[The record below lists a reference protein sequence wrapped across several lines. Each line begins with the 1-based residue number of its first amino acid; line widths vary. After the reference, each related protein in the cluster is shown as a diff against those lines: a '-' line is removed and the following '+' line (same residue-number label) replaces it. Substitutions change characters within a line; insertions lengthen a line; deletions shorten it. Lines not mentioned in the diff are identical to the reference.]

1 MLISRTIFQHKACWF
16 WLILIHHKESYDL
29 KCEGGV
35 WISGFQF
42 EEKMA
47 ALLAYFRLSLTH
59 ASQNSFLFCLFL
71 HLGVH
76 STYTKKKSR
85 NFCHFFLNFF
95 IYMAKMVFFA
105 YFVFIDLIFFSY
117 SHFIETFTKT
127 QQHSKIWILTKIN
140 NVCVLP
146 AHLRRPKLV
155 VECSPQACE
164 SRYHRA

>member
-1 MLISRTIFQHKACWF
+1 MLISRTILQHKACWF

-76 STYTKKKSR
+76 PTYTKKKCH

-95 IYMAKMVFFA
+95 IYMAKKGIFCLFCF
-105 YFVFIDLIFFSY
+105 YWFDILFILAFCWNF
-117 SHFIETFTKT
+117 HKNTTT
-127 QQHSKIWILTKIN
+127 
-140 NVCVLP
+140 
-146 AHLRRPKLV
+146 
-155 VECSPQACE
+155 
-164 SRYHRA
+164 

>member
-76 STYTKKKSR
+76 PTYTKKKCH
-85 NFCHFFLNFF
+85 NFGHFFLIVF
-95 IYMAKMVFFA
+95 IYMAKKGIFCLFCF
-105 YFVFIDLIFFSY
+105 YWFDILFIL
-117 SHFIETFTKT
+117 
-127 QQHSKIWILTKIN
+127 
-140 NVCVLP
+140 
-146 AHLRRPKLV
+146 
-155 VECSPQACE
+155 AC
-164 SRYHRA
+164 HWNFHKNTPT

>member
-76 STYTKKKSR
+76 PTYTKK
-85 NFCHFFLNFF
+85 NVT
-95 IYMAKMVFFA
+95 I
-105 YFVFIDLIFFSY
+105 FVIFFSFFFHWYGKKGYFLPILFLLIWY
-117 SHFIETFTKT
+117 SFHTR
-127 QQHSKIWILTKIN
+127 ILLKLSQKHN
-140 NVCVLP
+140 NI
-146 AHLRRPKLV
+146 AKF
-155 VECSPQACE
+155 E
-164 SRYHRA
+164 S

>member
-76 STYTKKKSR
+76 PTYTKKK
-85 NFCHFFLNFF
+85 NVTIFVIFFLIFSF
-95 IYMAKMVFFA
+95 IWQKKVFFCLFCF
-105 YFVFIDLIFFSY
+105 YWFDILFILAFYWNFHKNI
-117 SHFIETFTKT
+117 TT
-127 QQHSKIWILTKIN
+127 
-140 NVCVLP
+140 
-146 AHLRRPKLV
+146 
-155 VECSPQACE
+155 
-164 SRYHRA
+164 

>member
-1 MLISRTIFQHKACWF
+1 MLISRTMFQHKSCWF
-16 WLILIHHKESYDL
+16 WLILIYHKESYDQ

-76 STYTKKKSR
+76 PTYTQKKSQ
-85 NFCHFFLNFF
+85 FLS
-95 IYMAKMVFFA
+95 
-105 YFVFIDLIFFSY
+105 FFSQFFHLYGKKGYFLPILFLLIWY
-117 SHFIETFTKT
+117 SFHTR
-127 QQHSKIWILTKIN
+127 ILLKLSQKHN
-140 NVCVLP
+140 NI
-146 AHLRRPKLV
+146 AKF
-155 VECSPQACE
+155 E
-164 SRYHRA
+164 S

>member
-76 STYTKKKSR
+76 PTYTPKKMSL
-85 NFCHFFLNFF
+85 FLS
-95 IYMAKMVFFA
+95 
-105 YFVFIDLIFFSY
+105 FFSQFFHLYGKKGYFLPILFLLIWY
-117 SHFIETFTKT
+117 SFHTR
-127 QQHSKIWILTKIN
+127 ILLKLSQKHN
-140 NVCVLP
+140 NI
-146 AHLRRPKLV
+146 AKF
-155 VECSPQACE
+155 E
-164 SRYHRA
+164 S

>member
-59 ASQNSFLFCLFL
+59 ASQNSFLFCLLL
-71 HLGVH
+71 HLGVPP
-76 STYTKKKSR
+76 TYTKKKMSQ
-85 NFCHFFLNFF
+85 FLS
-95 IYMAKMVFFA
+95 
-105 YFVFIDLIFFSY
+105 FFSQFFHLYGKKGYFLPILFLLIWY
-117 SHFIETFTKT
+117 SFHTR
-127 QQHSKIWILTKIN
+127 ILLKLSQKHN
-140 NVCVLP
+140 NI
-146 AHLRRPKLV
+146 AKF
-155 VECSPQACE
+155 E
-164 SRYHRA
+164 S